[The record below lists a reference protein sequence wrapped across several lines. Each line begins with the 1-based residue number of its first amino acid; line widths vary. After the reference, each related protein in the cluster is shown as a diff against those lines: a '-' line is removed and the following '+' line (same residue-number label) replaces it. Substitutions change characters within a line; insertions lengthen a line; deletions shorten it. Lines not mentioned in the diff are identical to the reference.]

1 NSQPST
7 LFSQRLQAVLSA
19 GGFCI
24 ASGVVTERVVICRQ
38 LQVQPFFLDQVRGL
52 RIEFNRML
60 YSVRAGFHAVPQPL
74 PSERV
79 TRSLLAVA
87 MRFVNDGFHFFL
99 CKSWLTKQPAA
110 GFKLVIGGGVKLD
123 PVRSIMN
130 LFAHRLA
137 RGPGSIHSL
146 VIAWQIHFR
155 RAKNA
160 FAGGHQAHG
169 GNLQAWPRKIT
180 AVNGF
185 LNIDVSVPTTVT
197 HEV

>member
-1 NSQPST
+1 MLNS
-7 LFSQRLQAVLSA
+7 V
-19 GGFCI
+19 G
-24 ASGVVTERVVICRQ
+24 
-38 LQVQPFFLDQVRGL
+38 
-52 RIEFNRML
+52 
-60 YSVRAGFHAVPQPL
+60 AGFHAVAQAFA
-74 PSERV
+74 SKGV
-79 TRSLLAVA
+79 ARSFLALT
-87 MRFVNDGFHFFL
+87 MGFVNDGFHFFL

-137 RGPGSIHSL
+137 RGPWSIHSL

-185 LNIDVSVPTTVT
+185 LNIDVSVATTVT
-197 HEV
+197 HEVAKRRKSGT